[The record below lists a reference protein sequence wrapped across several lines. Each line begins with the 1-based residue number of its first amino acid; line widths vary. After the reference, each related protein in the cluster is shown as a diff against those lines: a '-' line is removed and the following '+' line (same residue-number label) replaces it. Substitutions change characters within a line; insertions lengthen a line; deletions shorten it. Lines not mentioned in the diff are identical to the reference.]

1 MKDNSIEEAAEQI
14 LGSDYALCRVPR
26 HARYSWPSMALE
38 QMAQGGCI
46 ANVVLGA
53 EIGHKMTS
61 TDALLAVLLGN
72 LILALMGL
80 VLGMIGC
87 REGMTTSMLGRWTG
101 LGVVGTGLLSLI
113 TTGSLFGWFGI
124 QAAIAGDGLE
134 AIGRL
139 GYAWT
144 WTLANGALVTFV
156 VVFGFRWMVGASWIT
171 GPIFLVV
178 VIWACVVALQD
189 SGHKKQDLEL
199 SELSLLHG
207 TGIVVGG
214 WVVGTTI
221 ASDVFRFARSKRQ
234 AASLVA
240 LPRSCSLAVYM
251 VAGVLL
257 SQAYGTDDVITIMHE
272 SVGLGAVVVVVA
284 GEMVIN
290 CTNIYSASLAI
301 VALIDTVFG
310 WQIPRPAV
318 TVACGTVGSALGACG
333 ILRGFIPFLDLLS
346 VTFPPAAGIICCEYL
361 VVKGFRSQLDETRAS
376 GTMPETAP
384 VCVPASL
391 VAWLA
396 AALLGHFL
404 PWGMPYLYSL
414 FGAALFYGLLSITG
428 LRPSYGSMKIGS
440 ARSSTKL

>member
-1 MKDNSIEEAAEQI
+1 MSSEEASVKENSAEEAAEQI

-46 ANVVLGA
+46 ANVVIGA
-53 EIGHKMTS
+53 QIGHKMTS

-80 VLGMIGC
+80 ALGMIGC

-113 TTGSLFGWFGI
+113 TTGSLLGWFGI

-144 WTLANGALVTFV
+144 WTLVNGALVTFI

-171 GPIFLVV
+171 GPIFLLV
-178 VIWACVVALQD
+178 VIWACIVSLRD
-189 SGHKKQDLEL
+189 SGHEKHDVEL

-207 TGIVVGG
+207 TGVVVGG

-290 CTNIYSASLAI
+290 CANIYSAMLGRFTF
-301 VALIDTVFG
+301 LLQEVF
-310 WQIPRPAV
+310 
-318 TVACGTVGSALGACG
+318 
-333 ILRGFIPFLDLLS
+333 
-346 VTFPPAAGIICCEYL
+346 
-361 VVKGFRSQLDETRAS
+361 
-376 GTMPETAP
+376 
-384 VCVPASL
+384 CV
-391 VAWLA
+391 
-396 AALLGHFL
+396 
-404 PWGMPYLYSL
+404 
-414 FGAALFYGLLSITG
+414 
-428 LRPSYGSMKIGS
+428 SMK
-440 ARSSTKL
+440 RLKD